1 MTAIIENES
10 IGIFENQNENTIS
23 FHFLPKKNLNI
34 IELYN
39 STKSLEVLL
48 SNGNTERIGFD
59 LKEQKII
66 DFKSMTRINRQNEIL
81 IKYHKINKKT

>member
-23 FHFLPKKNLNI
+23 FHFLPKNGLVI
-34 IELYN
+34 DEFYN

-59 LKEQKII
+59 LKEQKFI
-66 DFKSMTRINRQNEIL
+66 DFNSMTRINRQNEIL
-81 IKYHKINKKT
+81 IKYYKINENT